1 MAALAGGGVSILLA
15 VDTATE
21 ACSVALWLD
30 GAVHERW
37 ELAGRTHSQR
47 LLPLLHELL
56 AEAGVVM
63 SQVDGIACGV
73 GPGSFAGV
81 RIGVGFVKGLALG
94 LDRQVLP
101 VTSLAMLAQGAIRVH
116 GARQVLAA
124 IDARMDE
131 VYFCAYAERG
141 GLAAPLGE
149 AMVAPPAGLEL
160 SGEGEWHAAGS
171 GWKTH
176 LGALR
181 AGTRAPLRLIDGE
194 ALPHASDALP
204 LAAPAFAAGRGVAA
218 GELSPLY
225 LRNRVALTKAE
236 QEAARKAP

>member
-1 MAALAGGGVSILLA
+1 MRIVAI
-15 VDTATE
+15 DTATE
-21 ACSVALWLD
+21 ACSVALWQD
-30 GAVHERW
+30 GTVHERW

-56 AEAGVVM
+56 AEAGVSM
-63 SQVDGIACGV
+63 GQIDGIACGV

-94 LDRQVLP
+94 LDRPVLP
-101 VTSLAMLAQGAIRVH
+101 VTSLAMLAQGAMRLH

-131 VYFCAYAERG
+131 VYYCAYAEQG
-141 GLAAPLGE
+141 GLAVAQGE
-149 AMVAPPAGLEL
+149 AVVAPPAGLAL
-160 SGEGEWHAAGS
+160 PAAGAWHAAGS

-176 LGALR
+176 LEPLR
-181 AGTRAPLRLIDGE
+181 AAARAPLALIDGE
-194 ALPHASDALP
+194 ALPHAQDALP
-204 LAAPAFAAGRGVAA
+204 LAAPAFAAGQGIAA
-218 GELSPLY
+218 GELAPLY